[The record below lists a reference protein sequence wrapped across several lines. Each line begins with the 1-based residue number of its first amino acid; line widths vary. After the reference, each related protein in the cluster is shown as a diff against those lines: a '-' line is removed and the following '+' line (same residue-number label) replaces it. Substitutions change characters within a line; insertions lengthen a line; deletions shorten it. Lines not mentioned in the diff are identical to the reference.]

1 MHSLEQN
8 HNVFI
13 NLSDA
18 KIYCLPDNYEVIDAS
33 LNDIKYNL
41 MPTYTKDLIS
51 QLDNEPIFARGLDGT
66 DFYPGCL
73 GLNNLKQ
80 TDYMNV
86 MIQAFSRVKPLRDFC
101 LLYHTSDNNI
111 SNVDNK

>member
-1 MHSLEQN
+1 MHSLQDS

-13 NLSDA
+13 NLSDC
-18 KIYCLPDNYEVIDAS
+18 KIYCLPDNYEVDDSS

-41 MPTYTKDLIS
+41 MPIYSKELV
-51 QLDNEPIFARGLDGT
+51 QKLDNEPLFARGLDGT

-80 TDYMNV
+80 TDYVNSL
-86 MIQAFSRVKPLRDFC
+86 IQALCRVKPLRDYC
-101 LLYHTSDNNI
+101 LFYNS
-111 SNVDNK
+111 